1 MGVNK
6 KGGLVGG
13 FDQLRAP
20 DAPTISSVA
29 VGTSQQLTVTITNPT
44 DTGGGDITGYAVSA
58 LTGPIEDTT
67 FAVTVVSSGGNKY
80 AIDGSTQGT
89 VTLHKGHTYIFD
101 QSDSS
106 NSGHPLRLST
116 TSNGTH
122 SSGSEYT
129 TGVTTSG
136 TPGSAGAFTKIAV
149 SSQDGSTVFDGTDD
163 WLSISASNDFDI
175 SDGEVTYEGWVY
187 FDNSVSNFQ
196 VKQCIWEHYTDDN
209 NLARLFFD
217 GGNGNVL
224 RLTIRSGGTNL
235 LNAKG
240 TTTISAD
247 TWYHIAVTRSTS
259 GDWETFINGTKDNG
273 ASGSESSALDTSGM
287 TFYLGVDFW
296 NVDRFLLGNI
306 SNFRI
311 VKGTRV
317 YTSNFTA
324 PTGPLTAITN
334 TVLLTCTNPSGTITD
349 LSSSN
354 HSITVNSGAAASST
368 NPFSDTLYYYCT
380 NHSGM
385 GGTANLK
392 ASLQG
397 GASGSSS
404 PITVSSLTDGESYN
418 VRASAINAFGQSPYS
433 DATSGTPT
441 EIERGVFA
449 GGSTASSQ
457 SDFIEYITIT
467 STGNSTEF
475 GNLQTQKSAVAGC
488 ASSTRGIFGGGHSTT
503 NQIDYITILS
513 TGNASDFGDLSVA
526 RRYASGLSNSTRGVF
541 GGGSTGSNSDVID
554 YITIASTGN
563 ATDFGN
569 MQNARQATAGC
580 ASTTRGII
588 FGGDQIGGQ
597 TDTIDYITIGSTGN
611 ASDFGD
617 LTTNC
622 SNQAAFSSSTRG
634 INAGGSDG
642 SGYLNVISYVT
653 IASTGNATDF
663 GDLLSVVAYCTGCAG
678 STRGIIA
685 GGYNGSAAINVIQY
699 ITIAST
705 GNSTDF
711 GDLNVDT
718 DGWGAS
724 YQNKGGCSNSHGG
737 LS

>member
-20 DAPTISSVA
+20 DAPTISVSGGDGQV
-29 VGTSQQLTVTITNPT
+29 TVTITNPS
-44 DTGGGDITGYAVSA
+44 DTGGGDITSYAVSA

-67 FAVTVVSSGGNKY
+67 FAVTVVSDGGNKY
-80 AIDGSTQGT
+80 AIDGTTQA
-89 VTLHKGHTYIFD
+89 TLTLYKGHTYIFD

-106 NSGHPLRLST
+106 NSSHPLRLST
-116 TSNGTH
+116 TSNGSH
-122 SSGSEYT
+122 GGGSEYT

-136 TPGSAGAFTKIAV
+136 TPGSAGAFTKIAIA
-149 SSQDGSTVFDGTDD
+149 TD
-163 WLSISASNDFDI
+163 
-175 SDGEVTYEGWVY
+175 
-187 FDNSVSNFQ
+187 
-196 VKQCIWEHYTDDN
+196 
-209 NLARLFFD
+209 
-217 GGNGNVL
+217 
-224 RLTIRSGGTNL
+224 
-235 LNAKG
+235 
-240 TTTISAD
+240 
-247 TWYHIAVTRSTS
+247 
-259 GDWETFINGTKDNG
+259 
-273 ASGSESSALDTSGM
+273 
-287 TFYLGVDFW
+287 
-296 NVDRFLLGNI
+296 
-306 SNFRI
+306 
-311 VKGTRV
+311 
-317 YTSNFTA
+317 A
-324 PTGPLTAITN
+324 P
-334 TVLLTCTNPSGTITD
+334 
-349 LSSSN
+349 
-354 HSITVNSGAAASST
+354 
-368 NPFSDTLYYYCT
+368 DTLYYYCT

-404 PITVSSLTDGESYN
+404 PITVSSLTNDEAYN
-418 VRASAINAFGQSPYS
+418 VRASAINVFGQSPYS
-433 DATSGTPT
+433 AATSSTPT
-441 EIERGVFA
+441 TPERGVFA
-449 GGSTASSQ
+449 GGTTSSSQ

-475 GNLQTQKSAVAGC
+475 GNLQTQKAGVAGC

-526 RRYASGLSNSTRGVF
+526 RKFASGLSNSTRGVF

-588 FGGDQIGGQ
+588 FGGDQTGGP

-617 LTTNC
+617 LTLVT

-634 INAGGSDG
+634 INAGGASN
-642 SGYLNVISYVT
+642 SARHNVISYVT

-663 GDLLSVVAYCTGCAG
+663 GDLLAAINQCTGCAG

-724 YQNKGGCSNSHGG
+724 YRDKGGCSNSHGG